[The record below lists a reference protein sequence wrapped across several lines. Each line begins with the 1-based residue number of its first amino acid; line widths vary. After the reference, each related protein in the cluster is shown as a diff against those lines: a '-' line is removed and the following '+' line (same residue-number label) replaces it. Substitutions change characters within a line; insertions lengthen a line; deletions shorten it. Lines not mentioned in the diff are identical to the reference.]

1 MVSVRQCCVLRVRG
15 WHHSV
20 AISECL
26 TNRLTNLFR
35 VCLYSNI
42 YSMYP
47 CVCNA
52 HWFVCFWVCTVYTFC
67 IILAL
72 HWPLGVYCVF
82 LYVVVSFVFLQ
93 LLFKCVCFCSYV
105 CIICSLC
112 LHARICL
119 FFRMCANV
127 YVLISQLIL
136 QLLLPW
142 TLMCLFL
149 CMGFSE
155 CVYMFCQATCV
166 CLQYVL
172 ITWFDYDMINTT
184 VCENTCV
191 WALFLISLLL
201 ISGSLRYL
209 TSCVHV
215 YLHTHTCMLFVCA
228 Y

>member
-1 MVSVRQCCVLRVRG
+1 MLIDLCV
-15 WHHSV
+15 
-20 AISECL
+20 SECAQYIHFVL
-26 TNRLTNLFR
+26 YLHCTDLW
-35 VCLYSNI
+35 VCI
-42 YSMYP
+42 
-47 CVCNA
+47 
-52 HWFVCFWVCTVYTFC
+52 VCFCMWLF
-67 IILAL
+67 
-72 HWPLGVYCVF
+72 F
-82 LYVVVSFVFLQ
+82 FVFLQ

-136 QLLLPW
+136 QLLLLW

-172 ITWFDYDMINTT
+172 ITWFDYDTINTT

-201 ISGSLRYL
+201 ISGSLHIYI
-209 TSCVHV
+209 
-215 YLHTHTCMLFVCA
+215 HTRMLFVCA